1 MSLSE
6 KTSLKDFE
14 TIKILGKGSF
24 SSVYLV
30 KRKKDSKI
38 YALKSVFL
46 EKQSKKQQENSVN
59 EVRILASIHHQ
70 NVISYKESFW
80 DDNNNSLNIIMEYAD
95 DGDLLTKIKKMKQ
108 EKIYFEEKKIWNY
121 AIQIIQGLKSLHDK
135 NIIHRDLK
143 SENIFLFKKNSL
155 CKIGDMNVSKVL
167 KEKLLRTQTGT
178 PYYASPEVWMNKP
191 YSFKSDLWSIG
202 CVIYEMCE
210 LRTPFNGKDMDDL
223 FVNICLNK
231 VKRISEKY
239 SEDLWIMIK
248 KLLEVNVE
256 KRYDCN
262 QFLQSDIVKNKINEL
277 NNNINNNYDIN
288 NNNTDS
294 YENSMLLNTI
304 NFRDIKDI
312 KRQLPNQKYYND
324 ESTTE
329 SYSKKEKEN
338 IKSNNNLMIKELRKE
353 LDNVKCKQELRKKEK
368 KIFMEQKDILN
379 NNLKKNCIKQKIK
392 NWDIKFKHIQIN
404 NGLKL
409 NIYNKKNIITNNYK
423 SKNIRYL
430 TKNQINEISKCND
443 SLESIKNYLN
453 NNGEN
458 KNNISYRNINLDNH
472 LYHKLRHK
480 FSTLNGLNKNNQ
492 KNNSFSYKA
501 ENNANNN
508 EKNKS
513 RIYIKI
519 VNANNNNPNNMHN
532 KLFHKLK
539 FLNSLPSLKTEENK
553 MDNNSKLIS
562 QRFEDKFHINEH
574 FNLIPNNCYKYINN
588 NYRYI
593 KQNLNNKMNNS
604 NIILNKNRAI
614 SFKKYLND
622 SKQNIYSKN
631 NQNISLKSNSHKK
644 FLELNIDMKLKKIK
658 SLLSR
663 NKNLKINLKTEK
675 INYNLIKHKS
685 FSERGKRIDII
696 NIPKKKIM
704 SKKHL
709 LINQI
714 PKCNGFI
721 KNRNGISIPH
731 FYNQLNTC
739 DNNNRIY
746 LNKNYLL

>member
-1 MSLSE
+1 MSLIE

-14 TIKILGKGSF
+14 TLKILGKGSF

-46 EKQSKKQQENSVN
+46 EKLSKKQQENSVN
-59 EVRILASIHHQ
+59 EVRILASIHNK
-70 NVISYKESFW
+70 NVISYKEAFW
-80 DDNNNSLNIIMEYAD
+80 DDSSSTLNIIMEYAD
-95 DGDLLTKIKKMKQ
+95 DGDLLTKIKQMKQ
-108 EKIYFEEKKIWNY
+108 EKVYFEEEKIWDY

-210 LRTPFNGKDMDDL
+210 LRTPFNGKDMDEL

-231 VKRISEKY
+231 TKRISEKY
-239 SEDLWIMIK
+239 SEELWLMIK

-277 NNNINNNYDIN
+277 NSNNNNYYDN
-288 NNNTDS
+288 NNKDS
-294 YENSMLLNTI
+294 YDNSMLLNTI
-304 NFRDIKDI
+304 IFSDIKDI
-312 KRQLPNQKYYND
+312 KRQLPNKKYYNE

-329 SYSKKEKEN
+329 SNSKKEKEN
-338 IKSNNNLMIKELRKE
+338 IGKDNNTLMIKELRKE
-353 LDNVKCKQELRKKEK
+353 LANVKYKQDLRKKEK
-368 KIFMEQKDILN
+368 EIFMEQKDILN
-379 NNLKKNCIKQKIK
+379 NNLEKNCIEQKLK
-392 NWDIKFKHIQIN
+392 KLDIKYKNIQIN
-404 NGLKL
+404 NRLKL
-409 NIYNKKNIITNNYK
+409 HIYNKKNIIPNNYNR
-423 SKNIRYL
+423 KNIKFLRR
-430 TKNQINEISKCND
+430 NQINEISKCND
-443 SLESIKNYLN
+443 SLENIKNYQIVNHL
-453 NNGEN
+453 EN
-458 KNNISYRNINLDNH
+458 KNNISYRNINLENN
-472 LYHKLRHK
+472 LYHKYNHK
-480 FSTLNGLNKNNQ
+480 FFTSNGSNINNQ
-492 KNNSFSYKA
+492 NKSFSYKPD
-501 ENNANNN
+501 NKNN
-508 EKNKS
+508 EKSQPK
-513 RIYIKI
+513 IHIKI
-519 VNANNNNPNNMHN
+519 INTNNNNSNNIHN
-532 KLFHKLK
+532 KLFNKLK
-539 FLNSLPSLKTEENK
+539 FLNSMPSIKTEENK
-553 MDNNSKLIS
+553 MDNNSKLLN
-562 QRFEDKFHINEH
+562 QRLVNKLHMKGK
-574 FNLIPNNCYKYINN
+574 FNLIPNNFYKYINN
-588 NYRYI
+588 NYRYSR
-593 KQNLNNKMNNS
+593 QNLNNKMNNS

-614 SFKKYLND
+614 SLKEYLNN

-631 NQNISLKSNSHKK
+631 NQNLSFKSNSHKK
-644 FLELNIDMKLKKIK
+644 ILELNIDMKLEKIK

-675 INYNLIKHKS
+675 INNNLINHKS
-685 FSERGKRIDII
+685 FSERRKKIDII

-721 KNRNGISIPH
+721 KNRNGINIPH

-739 DNNNRIY
+739 DNNDRLY
-746 LNKNYLL
+746 LNKNYLF

>member
-1 MSLSE
+1 MSLIE

-14 TIKILGKGSF
+14 TLKILGKGSF

-70 NVISYKESFW
+70 NVISYKEAFW

-95 DGDLLTKIKKMKQ
+95 DGDLLTKIKKMNQ
-108 EKIYFEEKKIWNY
+108 QKIYFEEKKIWNY

-210 LRTPFNGKDMDDL
+210 LRTPFNGKDMDEL

-231 VKRISEKY
+231 TKRISEKY
-239 SEDLWIMIK
+239 SEELWLMIK

-262 QFLQSDIVKNKINEL
+262 QFLQSDIVKNKIKEL
-277 NNNINNNYDIN
+277 NSNNNNYYDN
-288 NNNTDS
+288 NNKDS
-294 YENSMLLNTI
+294 YDNSMLLNTI
-304 NFRDIKDI
+304 IFSDIKDI
-312 KRQLPNQKYYND
+312 KRQLPNKKYYNE

-329 SYSKKEKEN
+329 SNSKKEKEN
-338 IKSNNNLMIKELRKE
+338 IGKDNNTLMIKELRKE
-353 LDNVKCKQELRKKEK
+353 LANVKYKQDLRKKEK
-368 KIFMEQKDILN
+368 EIFMEQKDILN
-379 NNLKKNCIKQKIK
+379 NNLEKNCIEQKLK
-392 NWDIKFKHIQIN
+392 KLDIKYKNIQIN
-404 NGLKL
+404 NRLKL
-409 NIYNKKNIITNNYK
+409 HIYNKKNIIPNNYNR
-423 SKNIRYL
+423 KNIKFLRR
-430 TKNQINEISKCND
+430 NQINEISKCND
-443 SLESIKNYLN
+443 SLENIKNYQIVNHL
-453 NNGEN
+453 EN
-458 KNNISYRNINLDNH
+458 KNNISYRNINLENN
-472 LYHKLRHK
+472 LYHKYNHK
-480 FSTLNGLNKNNQ
+480 FFTSNGSNINNQ
-492 KNNSFSYKA
+492 NKSFSYKPD
-501 ENNANNN
+501 NKNN
-508 EKNKS
+508 EKSQPK
-513 RIYIKI
+513 IHIKI
-519 VNANNNNPNNMHN
+519 INTNNNNSNNIHN
-532 KLFHKLK
+532 KLFNKLK
-539 FLNSLPSLKTEENK
+539 FLNSMPSIKTEENK
-553 MDNNSKLIS
+553 MDNNSKLLN
-562 QRFEDKFHINEH
+562 QRLVNKLHMKGK
-574 FNLIPNNCYKYINN
+574 FNLIPNNFYKYINN
-588 NYRYI
+588 NYRYS

-614 SFKKYLND
+614 SLKEYLNN

-631 NQNISLKSNSHKK
+631 NQNLSFKSNSHKK
-644 FLELNIDMKLKKIK
+644 ILELNIDMKLEKIK

-675 INYNLIKHKS
+675 INNNLINHKS
-685 FSERGKRIDII
+685 FSERRKKIDII

-721 KNRNGISIPH
+721 KNRNGINIPH

-739 DNNNRIY
+739 DNNDRLY
-746 LNKNYLL
+746 LNKNYLF

>member
-1 MSLSE
+1 MSLIE

-14 TIKILGKGSF
+14 TLKILGKGSF

-46 EKQSKKQQENSVN
+46 EKLSKKQQENSVN
-59 EVRILASIHHQ
+59 EVRILASIHNQ
-70 NVISYKESFW
+70 NVISYKEAFW
-80 DDNNNSLNIIMEYAD
+80 DDSSSTLNIIMEYAD
-95 DGDLLTKIKKMKQ
+95 DGDLLTKIKQMKQ
-108 EKIYFEEKKIWNY
+108 EKVYFEEEKIWDY

-210 LRTPFNGKDMDDL
+210 LRTPFNGKDMDEL

-231 VKRISEKY
+231 TKRISEKY
-239 SEDLWIMIK
+239 SEELWLMIK

-262 QFLQSDIVKNKINEL
+262 QFLQSDIVKNKIREL
-277 NNNINNNYDIN
+277 NNNYYDNNNK
-288 NNNTDS
+288 DS
-294 YENSMLLNTI
+294 YDNSMLLNTI
-304 NFRDIKDI
+304 IFSDIKDI
-312 KRQLPNQKYYND
+312 KRQLPNKKYYNE

-329 SYSKKEKEN
+329 SNSKKEKEN
-338 IKSNNNLMIKELRKE
+338 ISKDNNTLMIKELRKE
-353 LDNVKCKQELRKKEK
+353 LANVKYKQDLRKKEK
-368 KIFMEQKDILN
+368 EIFIEQKDIIN
-379 NNLKKNCIKQKIK
+379 NNLEKNCIEQKLK
-392 NWDIKFKHIQIN
+392 KLDIKYKNIQIN
-404 NGLKL
+404 NRLKL
-409 NIYNKKNIITNNYK
+409 HIYNKKNIIPNNYNR
-423 SKNIRYL
+423 KNIKFLRR
-430 TKNQINEISKCND
+430 NQIKEISKCND
-443 SLESIKNYLN
+443 SLENIKNYQIVNHL
-453 NNGEN
+453 EN
-458 KNNISYRNINLDNH
+458 KNNISYRNINLENN
-472 LYHKLRHK
+472 LYHKYNHK
-480 FSTLNGLNKNNQ
+480 FFTSNGSNINNQ
-492 KNNSFSYKA
+492 NKSFSYKPD
-501 ENNANNN
+501 NKNN
-508 EKNKS
+508 EKSQPK
-513 RIYIKI
+513 IHIKI
-519 VNANNNNPNNMHN
+519 INTNNNNSNNIHN
-532 KLFHKLK
+532 KLFNKLK
-539 FLNSLPSLKTEENK
+539 FLNSMPSIKTEENK
-553 MDNNSKLIS
+553 MDNNSKLLN
-562 QRFEDKFHINEH
+562 QRLVNKLHMKGK
-574 FNLIPNNCYKYINN
+574 FNLIPNNFYKYINN
-588 NYRYI
+588 NYRYS

-604 NIILNKNRAI
+604 NIILNKSRAM
-614 SFKKYLND
+614 SLKEYLNN
-622 SKQNIYSKN
+622 SKQNLYSKN
-631 NQNISLKSNSHKK
+631 NQNISFKSNSHKK
-644 FLELNIDMKLKKIK
+644 LLELNIDMKLEKIK

-675 INYNLIKHKS
+675 INNNLINHKS
-685 FSERGKRIDII
+685 FSERRKKIDII

-721 KNRNGISIPH
+721 KNRNGLNIPH

-739 DNNNRIY
+739 DNNDRLY
-746 LNKNYLL
+746 LNKNYLF

>member
-1 MSLSE
+1 MSLIE

-46 EKQSKKQQENSVN
+46 EKLSKKQQENSVN
-59 EVRILASIHHQ
+59 EVRILASIHNQ
-70 NVISYKESFW
+70 NVISYKEAFW
-80 DDNNNSLNIIMEYAD
+80 DDSSSTLNIIMEYAD
-95 DGDLLTKIKKMKQ
+95 DGDLLTKIKQMKQ
-108 EKIYFEEKKIWNY
+108 EKVYFEEEKIWDY

-210 LRTPFNGKDMDDL
+210 LRTPFNGKDMDEL

-231 VKRISEKY
+231 TKRISEKY
-239 SEDLWIMIK
+239 SEELWLMIK

-277 NNNINNNYDIN
+277 NSNNNNYYDN
-288 NNNTDS
+288 NNKDS
-294 YENSMLLNTI
+294 YDNSMLLNTI
-304 NFRDIKDI
+304 IFSDIKDI
-312 KRQLPNQKYYND
+312 KRQLPNKKYYNE

-329 SYSKKEKEN
+329 SNSKKEKEN
-338 IKSNNNLMIKELRKE
+338 IGKDNNTLMIKELRKE
-353 LDNVKCKQELRKKEK
+353 LANVKYKQDLRKKEK
-368 KIFMEQKDILN
+368 EIFMEQKDILN
-379 NNLKKNCIKQKIK
+379 NNLEKNCIEQKLK
-392 NWDIKFKHIQIN
+392 KLDIKYKNIQIN
-404 NGLKL
+404 NRLKL
-409 NIYNKKNIITNNYK
+409 HIYNKKNIIPNNYNR
-423 SKNIRYL
+423 KNIKFLRR
-430 TKNQINEISKCND
+430 NQINEISKCND
-443 SLESIKNYLN
+443 SLENIKNSHIMN
-453 NNGEN
+453 HFEN
-458 KNNISYRNINLDNH
+458 KNNISYRNINLENN
-472 LYHKLRHK
+472 LYHKYNHK
-480 FSTLNGLNKNNQ
+480 FFTSNGSNINNQ
-492 KNNSFSYKA
+492 NKSFSYKPD
-501 ENNANNN
+501 NKNN
-508 EKNKS
+508 EKSQPK
-513 RIYIKI
+513 IHIKI
-519 VNANNNNPNNMHN
+519 INTNNNNSNNIHN
-532 KLFHKLK
+532 KLFNKLK
-539 FLNSLPSLKTEENK
+539 FLNSMPSIKTEENK
-553 MDNNSKLIS
+553 MDNNSKLLN
-562 QRFEDKFHINEH
+562 QRLVNKLHMKGK
-574 FNLIPNNCYKYINN
+574 FNLIPNNFYKYINN
-588 NYRYI
+588 NYRYSR
-593 KQNLNNKMNNS
+593 QNLNNKMNNS
-604 NIILNKNRAI
+604 NIILNKSRAM
-614 SFKKYLND
+614 SLKEYLNN
-622 SKQNIYSKN
+622 SKQNLYSKN
-631 NQNISLKSNSHKK
+631 NQNISFKSNSHKK
-644 FLELNIDMKLKKIK
+644 LLELNIDMKLEKIK

-675 INYNLIKHKS
+675 INNNLINHKS
-685 FSERGKRIDII
+685 FSERRKKIDII

-721 KNRNGISIPH
+721 KNRNGINIPH

-739 DNNNRIY
+739 DNNDRLY
-746 LNKNYLL
+746 LNKNYLF

>member
-1 MSLSE
+1 MSLIE

-14 TIKILGKGSF
+14 TLKILGKGSF

-46 EKQSKKQQENSVN
+46 EKLSKKQQENSVN
-59 EVRILASIHHQ
+59 EVRILASIHNQ
-70 NVISYKESFW
+70 NVISYKEAFW
-80 DDNNNSLNIIMEYAD
+80 DDSSSTLNIIMEYAD
-95 DGDLLTKIKKMKQ
+95 DGDLLTKIKQMKQ
-108 EKIYFEEKKIWNY
+108 EKVYFEEEKIWDY

-210 LRTPFNGKDMDDL
+210 LRTPFNGKDMDEL

-231 VKRISEKY
+231 TKRISEKY
-239 SEDLWIMIK
+239 SEELWLMIK

-262 QFLQSDIVKNKINEL
+262 QFLQSDIVKNKIREL
-277 NNNINNNYDIN
+277 NNNYYDNNNK
-288 NNNTDS
+288 DS
-294 YENSMLLNTI
+294 YDNSMLLNTI
-304 NFRDIKDI
+304 IFSDIKDI
-312 KRQLPNQKYYND
+312 KRQLPNKKYYNE

-329 SYSKKEKEN
+329 SNSKKEKEN
-338 IKSNNNLMIKELRKE
+338 ISKDNNTLMIKELRKE
-353 LDNVKCKQELRKKEK
+353 LANVKYKQDLRKKEK
-368 KIFMEQKDILN
+368 EIFMEQKDILN
-379 NNLKKNCIKQKIK
+379 NNLEKNCIEQKLK
-392 NWDIKFKHIQIN
+392 KLDIKYKNIQIN
-404 NGLKL
+404 NRLKL
-409 NIYNKKNIITNNYK
+409 HIYNKKNIIPNNYNR
-423 SKNIRYL
+423 KNIKFLRR
-430 TKNQINEISKCND
+430 NQINEISKCND
-443 SLESIKNYLN
+443 SLENIKNYQIVNHL
-453 NNGEN
+453 EN
-458 KNNISYRNINLDNH
+458 KNNISYRNINLENN
-472 LYHKLRHK
+472 LYHKYNHK
-480 FSTLNGLNKNNQ
+480 FFTSNGSNINNQ
-492 KNNSFSYKA
+492 NKSFSYKPD
-501 ENNANNN
+501 NNNN
-508 EKNKS
+508 EKSQPK
-513 RIYIKI
+513 IHIKI
-519 VNANNNNPNNMHN
+519 INTNNNNSNNIHN
-532 KLFHKLK
+532 KLFNKLK
-539 FLNSLPSLKTEENK
+539 FLNSMPSIKTEENK
-553 MDNNSKLIS
+553 MDNNSKLLN
-562 QRFEDKFHINEH
+562 QRLVNKLHMKGK
-574 FNLIPNNCYKYINN
+574 FNLIPNNFYKYINN
-588 NYRYI
+588 NYRYS

-604 NIILNKNRAI
+604 NIILNKSRAM
-614 SFKKYLND
+614 SLKEYLNN
-622 SKQNIYSKN
+622 SKQNLYSKN
-631 NQNISLKSNSHKK
+631 NQNISFKSNSHKK
-644 FLELNIDMKLKKIK
+644 LLELNIDMKLEKIK

-675 INYNLIKHKS
+675 INNNLINHKS
-685 FSERGKRIDII
+685 FSERRKKIDII

-721 KNRNGISIPH
+721 KNRNGINIPH

-739 DNNNRIY
+739 DNNDRLY
-746 LNKNYLL
+746 LNKNYLF

>member
-1 MSLSE
+1 MSLIE

-14 TIKILGKGSF
+14 TLKILGKGSF

-46 EKQSKKQQENSVN
+46 EKLSKKQQENSVN
-59 EVRILASIHHQ
+59 EVRILASIHNQ
-70 NVISYKESFW
+70 NVISYKEAFW
-80 DDNNNSLNIIMEYAD
+80 DDSSNTLNIIMEYAD
-95 DGDLLTKIKKMKQ
+95 DGDLLTKIKQMKQ
-108 EKIYFEEKKIWNY
+108 EKVYFEEEKIWDY

-210 LRTPFNGKDMDDL
+210 LRTPFNGKDMDEL

-231 VKRISEKY
+231 TKRISEKY
-239 SEDLWIMIK
+239 SEELWLMIK

-262 QFLQSDIVKNKINEL
+262 QFLQSDIVKNKIKEL
-277 NNNINNNYDIN
+277 NNNNYDNNNID
-288 NNNTDS
+288 T

-304 NFRDIKDI
+304 IFSDIKDI
-312 KRQLPNQKYYND
+312 KRQLPNKKYYNE

-329 SYSKKEKEN
+329 SNSKKEKEN
-338 IKSNNNLMIKELRKE
+338 ISKDNNTLMIKELRKE
-353 LDNVKCKQELRKKEK
+353 LANVKYKQDLRKKEK
-368 KIFMEQKDILN
+368 EIFMEQKDILN
-379 NNLKKNCIKQKIK
+379 NNLEKNCIEQKLK
-392 NWDIKFKHIQIN
+392 KLDIKYKNIQIN
-404 NGLKL
+404 NRLKL
-409 NIYNKKNIITNNYK
+409 HIYNKKNIIPNNYNR
-423 SKNIRYL
+423 KNIKFLRR
-430 TKNQINEISKCND
+430 NQINEISKCND
-443 SLESIKNYLN
+443 SLENIKNYQIVNHL
-453 NNGEN
+453 EN
-458 KNNISYRNINLDNH
+458 KNNISYRNINLENN
-472 LYHKLRHK
+472 LYHKYNHK
-480 FSTLNGLNKNNQ
+480 FFTSNGSNINNQ
-492 KNNSFSYKA
+492 NKSFSYKPD
-501 ENNANNN
+501 NKNN
-508 EKNKS
+508 EKSQPK
-513 RIYIKI
+513 IHIKI
-519 VNANNNNPNNMHN
+519 INTNNNNSNNIHN
-532 KLFHKLK
+532 KLFNKLK
-539 FLNSLPSLKTEENK
+539 FLNSMPSIKTEENK
-553 MDNNSKLIS
+553 MDNNSKLLN
-562 QRFEDKFHINEH
+562 QRLVNKLHMKGK
-574 FNLIPNNCYKYINN
+574 FNLIPNNFYKYINN
-588 NYRYI
+588 NYRYSR
-593 KQNLNNKMNNS
+593 QNLNNKMNNS
-604 NIILNKNRAI
+604 NIILNKSRAM
-614 SFKKYLND
+614 SLKEYLNN
-622 SKQNIYSKN
+622 SKQNLYSKN
-631 NQNISLKSNSHKK
+631 NQNISFKSNSHKK
-644 FLELNIDMKLKKIK
+644 LLELNIDMKLEKIK

-675 INYNLIKHKS
+675 INNNLINHKS
-685 FSERGKRIDII
+685 FSERRKKIDII

-721 KNRNGISIPH
+721 KNRNGINIPH

-739 DNNNRIY
+739 DNNDRLY
-746 LNKNYLL
+746 LNKNYLF

>member
-1 MSLSE
+1 MSLIE

-46 EKQSKKQQENSVN
+46 EKLSKKQQENSVN
-59 EVRILASIHHQ
+59 EVRILASIHNQ
-70 NVISYKESFW
+70 NVISYKEAFW
-80 DDNNNSLNIIMEYAD
+80 DDSSNTLNIIMEYAD
-95 DGDLLTKIKKMKQ
+95 DGDLLTKIKQMKQ
-108 EKIYFEEKKIWNY
+108 EKVYFEEEKIWDY

-210 LRTPFNGKDMDDL
+210 LRTPFNGKDMDEL

-231 VKRISEKY
+231 TKRISEKY
-239 SEDLWIMIK
+239 SEELWLMIK

-262 QFLQSDIVKNKINEL
+262 QFLQSDIVKNKIREL
-277 NNNINNNYDIN
+277 NSYNNNYDN
-288 NNNTDS
+288 NNKDS
-294 YENSMLLNTI
+294 YDNSILLNTI
-304 NFRDIKDI
+304 IFSDIKDI
-312 KRQLPNQKYYND
+312 KRQLPNKKYYNE

-329 SYSKKEKEN
+329 SNSKKEKKEN
-338 IKSNNNLMIKELRKE
+338 IGKDNNTLMIKELRKE
-353 LDNVKCKQELRKKEK
+353 LANVKYKQDLRKKEK
-368 KIFMEQKDILN
+368 EIFMEQKDILN
-379 NNLKKNCIKQKIK
+379 NNLEKNCIEQKLK
-392 NWDIKFKHIQIN
+392 KLDIKYKNIQIN
-404 NGLKL
+404 NRLKL
-409 NIYNKKNIITNNYK
+409 HIYNKKNIIPNNYNR
-423 SKNIRYL
+423 KNIKFLRR
-430 TKNQINEISKCND
+430 NQINEISKCND
-443 SLESIKNYLN
+443 SLENIKNYQIVNHL
-453 NNGEN
+453 EN
-458 KNNISYRNINLDNH
+458 KNNISYRNINLENN
-472 LYHKLRHK
+472 LYHKYNHK
-480 FSTLNGLNKNNQ
+480 FFTSNGSNIKNQNK
-492 KNNSFSYKA
+492 SFSYKPD
-501 ENNANNN
+501 NNNN
-508 EKNKS
+508 EKSQPK
-513 RIYIKI
+513 IHIKI
-519 VNANNNNPNNMHN
+519 INTNNNNSNNIHN
-532 KLFHKLK
+532 KLFTKLK
-539 FLNSLPSLKTEENK
+539 FLNSMPSIKTEENK
-553 MDNNSKLIS
+553 MDNNSKLLN
-562 QRFEDKFHINEH
+562 QRLVNKLHMKGK
-574 FNLIPNNCYKYINN
+574 FNLIPNNFYKYINN
-588 NYRYI
+588 NYRYSR
-593 KQNLNNKMNNS
+593 QNLNNKMNNS
-604 NIILNKNRAI
+604 NIILNKSRAM
-614 SFKKYLND
+614 SLKEYLNN
-622 SKQNIYSKN
+622 SKQNLYSKN
-631 NQNISLKSNSHKK
+631 NQNISFKSNSHKK
-644 FLELNIDMKLKKIK
+644 LLELNIDMKLEKIK

-675 INYNLIKHKS
+675 INNNLINHKS
-685 FSERGKRIDII
+685 FSERRKKIDII

-721 KNRNGISIPH
+721 KNRNGINIPH

-739 DNNNRIY
+739 DNNDRLY
-746 LNKNYLL
+746 LNKNYLF

>member
-1 MSLSE
+1 MSLIE

-14 TIKILGKGSF
+14 TLKILGKGSF

-46 EKQSKKQQENSVN
+46 EKLSKKQQENSVN
-59 EVRILASIHHQ
+59 EVRILASIHNQ
-70 NVISYKESFW
+70 NVISYKEAFW
-80 DDNNNSLNIIMEYAD
+80 DDSSNTLNIIMEYAD
-95 DGDLLTKIKKMKQ
+95 DGDLLTKIKQMKQ
-108 EKIYFEEKKIWNY
+108 EKVYFEEEKIWDY

-210 LRTPFNGKDMDDL
+210 LRTPFNGKDMDEL

-231 VKRISEKY
+231 TKRISEKY
-239 SEDLWIMIK
+239 SEELWLMIK

-262 QFLQSDIVKNKINEL
+262 QFLQSDIVKNKIREL
-277 NNNINNNYDIN
+277 NNNYYDNNNK
-288 NNNTDS
+288 DS
-294 YENSMLLNTI
+294 YDNSILLNTI
-304 NFRDIKDI
+304 IFSDIKDI
-312 KRQLPNQKYYND
+312 KRQLPNKKYYNE

-329 SYSKKEKEN
+329 SNSKKEKEN
-338 IKSNNNLMIKELRKE
+338 ISKDNNTLMIKELRKE
-353 LDNVKCKQELRKKEK
+353 LANVKYKQDLRKKEK
-368 KIFMEQKDILN
+368 EIFMEQKDILN
-379 NNLKKNCIKQKIK
+379 NNLEKNCIEQKLK
-392 NWDIKFKHIQIN
+392 KLDIKYKNIQIN
-404 NGLKL
+404 NRLKL
-409 NIYNKKNIITNNYK
+409 HIYNKKNIIPNNYNR
-423 SKNIRYL
+423 KNIKFLRR
-430 TKNQINEISKCND
+430 NQINEISKCND
-443 SLESIKNYLN
+443 SLENIKNYQIVNHL
-453 NNGEN
+453 EN
-458 KNNISYRNINLDNH
+458 KNNISYRNINLENN
-472 LYHKLRHK
+472 LYHKYNHK
-480 FSTLNGLNKNNQ
+480 FFTSNGSNINNQ
-492 KNNSFSYKA
+492 NKSFSYKPD
-501 ENNANNN
+501 NKNN
-508 EKNKS
+508 EKSQPK
-513 RIYIKI
+513 IHIKI
-519 VNANNNNPNNMHN
+519 INTNNNNSNNIHN
-532 KLFHKLK
+532 KLFNKLK
-539 FLNSLPSLKTEENK
+539 FLNSMPSIKTEENK
-553 MDNNSKLIS
+553 MDNNSKLLN
-562 QRFEDKFHINEH
+562 QRLVNKLHMKGK
-574 FNLIPNNCYKYINN
+574 FNLIPNNFYKYINN
-588 NYRYI
+588 NYRYSR
-593 KQNLNNKMNNS
+593 QNLNNKMNNS

-614 SFKKYLND
+614 SLKEYLNN

-631 NQNISLKSNSHKK
+631 NQNLSFKSNSHKK
-644 FLELNIDMKLKKIK
+644 ILELNIDMKLEKIK

-675 INYNLIKHKS
+675 INNNLINHKS
-685 FSERGKRIDII
+685 FSERRKKIDII

-721 KNRNGISIPH
+721 KNRNGINIPH

-739 DNNNRIY
+739 DNNDRLY
-746 LNKNYLL
+746 LNKNYLF

>member
-1 MSLSE
+1 MSLIE

-14 TIKILGKGSF
+14 TLKILGNGSF

-46 EKQSKKQQENSVN
+46 EKLTKKQQENSVN
-59 EVRILASIHHQ
+59 EVRILASIHNQ
-70 NVISYKESFW
+70 NVISYKEAFW
-80 DDNNNSLNIIMEYAD
+80 DDSNSTLNIIMEYAD
-95 DGDLLTKIKKMKQ
+95 DGDLLTKIKQMKQ
-108 EKIYFEEKKIWNY
+108 EKVYFEEEKIWDY
-121 AIQIIQGLKSLHDK
+121 AIQIIKGLKSLHDK

-210 LRTPFNGKDMDDL
+210 LRTPFNGKDMDEL

-231 VKRISEKY
+231 TKRISEKY
-239 SEDLWIMIK
+239 SEELWLMIK

-262 QFLQSDIVKNKINEL
+262 QFLQSDIVKNKIREL
-277 NNNINNNYDIN
+277 NSNNNNYYDN
-288 NNNTDS
+288 NNKDS
-294 YENSMLLNTI
+294 YDNSMLLNTI
-304 NFRDIKDI
+304 IFSDIKDI
-312 KRQLPNQKYYND
+312 KRQLPNKKYYNE

-329 SYSKKEKEN
+329 SNSKKEKEN
-338 IKSNNNLMIKELRKE
+338 MGKDNNTLMIKELRKE
-353 LDNVKCKQELRKKEK
+353 LANVKYKQDLRKKEK

-379 NNLKKNCIKQKIK
+379 NNLDKNCIEQKLK
-392 NWDIKFKHIQIN
+392 KLDIKYKNIQIN
-404 NGLKL
+404 NRLKL
-409 NIYNKKNIITNNYK
+409 HIYNKKNIIPNNYNR
-423 SKNIRYL
+423 KNIKFLRR
-430 TKNQINEISKCND
+430 NQINEISKCND
-443 SLESIKNYLN
+443 SLENIKNYQIVNHL
-453 NNGEN
+453 EN
-458 KNNISYRNINLDNH
+458 KNNISYRNINLENN
-472 LYHKLRHK
+472 LYHKYNHK
-480 FSTLNGLNKNNQ
+480 FFTSNGSNINNQ
-492 KNNSFSYKA
+492 NKSFSYKPD
-501 ENNANNN
+501 NKNN
-508 EKNKS
+508 EKSQPK
-513 RIYIKI
+513 IHIKI
-519 VNANNNNPNNMHN
+519 INTNNNNSNNIHN
-532 KLFHKLK
+532 KLFNKLK
-539 FLNSLPSLKTEENK
+539 FLNSMPSIKTEENK
-553 MDNNSKLIS
+553 MDNNSKLLN
-562 QRFEDKFHINEH
+562 QRLVNKLHMKGK
-574 FNLIPNNCYKYINN
+574 FNLIPSNFYKYINN
-588 NYRYI
+588 NYRYSR
-593 KQNLNNKMNNS
+593 QNLNNKMNNS

-614 SFKKYLND
+614 SLKEYLNN

-631 NQNISLKSNSHKK
+631 NQNISFKSNSHKK
-644 FLELNIDMKLKKIK
+644 ILELNIDMKLEKIK

-675 INYNLIKHKS
+675 INNNLINHKS
-685 FSERGKRIDII
+685 FSERRKKIDIV
-696 NIPKKKIM
+696 NIPNKKIM

-721 KNRNGISIPH
+721 KNRNGINIPH

-739 DNNNRIY
+739 DNNDRNY
-746 LNKNYLL
+746 LNKNYLF

>member
-1 MSLSE
+1 MSLIE

-14 TIKILGKGSF
+14 TLKILGKGSF

-46 EKQSKKQQENSVN
+46 EKLSKKQQENSVN
-59 EVRILASIHHQ
+59 EVRILASIHNQ
-70 NVISYKESFW
+70 NVISYKEAFW
-80 DDNNNSLNIIMEYAD
+80 DDSSSTLNIIMEYAD
-95 DGDLLTKIKKMKQ
+95 DGDLLTKIKQMKQ
-108 EKIYFEEKKIWNY
+108 EKVYFEEEKIWDY

-210 LRTPFNGKDMDDL
+210 LRTPFNGKDMDEL

-231 VKRISEKY
+231 TKRISEKY
-239 SEDLWIMIK
+239 SDELWLMIK

-262 QFLQSDIVKNKINEL
+262 QFLQSDIVKNKIREL
-277 NNNINNNYDIN
+277 NNNYDN
-288 NNNTDS
+288 NNNKDF
-294 YENSMLLNTI
+294 YDNSLLLNTI
-304 NFRDIKDI
+304 IFSDIKDI
-312 KRQLPNQKYYND
+312 KRQLPNKKYYNE

-329 SYSKKEKEN
+329 SNSKKEKEN
-338 IKSNNNLMIKELRKE
+338 IGKDNNTLMIKELRKE
-353 LDNVKCKQELRKKEK
+353 LANVKYKQDLRKKEK
-368 KIFMEQKDILN
+368 EIFMEQKDILN
-379 NNLKKNCIKQKIK
+379 NNLEKNCIEQKLK
-392 NWDIKFKHIQIN
+392 KLDIKYKNIQIN
-404 NGLKL
+404 NRLKL
-409 NIYNKKNIITNNYK
+409 HIYNKKNIIPNNYNR
-423 SKNIRYL
+423 KNIKFLRR
-430 TKNQINEISKCND
+430 NQINEISKCND
-443 SLESIKNYLN
+443 SLENIKNYQIVNHL
-453 NNGEN
+453 EN
-458 KNNISYRNINLDNH
+458 KNNISYRNINLENN
-472 LYHKLRHK
+472 LYHKYNHK
-480 FSTLNGLNKNNQ
+480 FFTSNGSNIKKQNK
-492 KNNSFSYKA
+492 SFSYKPD
-501 ENNANNN
+501 NKNN
-508 EKNKS
+508 EKSQPK
-513 RIYIKI
+513 IHIKI
-519 VNANNNNPNNMHN
+519 INTNNNNSNNIHN
-532 KLFHKLK
+532 KLFNKLK
-539 FLNSLPSLKTEENK
+539 FLNSMPSIKTEENK
-553 MDNNSKLIS
+553 MDNNSKLLN
-562 QRFEDKFHINEH
+562 QRLVNKLHMKGK
-574 FNLIPNNCYKYINN
+574 FNLIPNNFYKYINN
-588 NYRYI
+588 NYRYS

-614 SFKKYLND
+614 SLKEYLNN

-631 NQNISLKSNSHKK
+631 NQNISFKSNSHKK
-644 FLELNIDMKLKKIK
+644 ILELNIDMKLEKIK

-675 INYNLIKHKS
+675 INNNLINHKS
-685 FSERGKRIDII
+685 FSERRKKIDII

-721 KNRNGISIPH
+721 KNRNGINIPH
-731 FYNQLNTC
+731 YYNQLNTC
-739 DNNNRIY
+739 DNNDRNY
-746 LNKNYLL
+746 LNKNYLF

>member
-1 MSLSE
+1 MSLIE

-14 TIKILGKGSF
+14 TLKILGKGSF

-46 EKQSKKQQENSVN
+46 EKLSKKQQENSVN
-59 EVRILASIHHQ
+59 EVRILASIHNQ
-70 NVISYKESFW
+70 NVISYKEAFW
-80 DDNNNSLNIIMEYAD
+80 DDSSSTLNIIMEYAD
-95 DGDLLTKIKKMKQ
+95 DGDLLTKIKQMKQ
-108 EKIYFEEKKIWNY
+108 EKVYFEEEKIWDY

-210 LRTPFNGKDMDDL
+210 LRTPFNGKDMDEL

-231 VKRISEKY
+231 TKRISEKY
-239 SEDLWIMIK
+239 SEELWLMIK
-248 KLLEVNVE
+248 NLLEVNVE

-262 QFLQSDIVKNKINEL
+262 QFLQSDIVKNKIREL
-277 NNNINNNYDIN
+277 NNNYYDNNNK
-288 NNNTDS
+288 DS
-294 YENSMLLNTI
+294 YDNSMLLNTI
-304 NFRDIKDI
+304 IFSDIKDI
-312 KRQLPNQKYYND
+312 KRQLPNKKYYNE

-329 SYSKKEKEN
+329 SNSKKEKEN
-338 IKSNNNLMIKELRKE
+338 ISKDNNTLMIKELRKE
-353 LDNVKCKQELRKKEK
+353 LANVKYKQDLRKKEK
-368 KIFMEQKDILN
+368 EIFMEQKDILN
-379 NNLKKNCIKQKIK
+379 NNLEKNCIEQKLK
-392 NWDIKFKHIQIN
+392 KLDIKYKNIQIN
-404 NGLKL
+404 NRLKL
-409 NIYNKKNIITNNYK
+409 HIYNKKNIIPNNYNR
-423 SKNIRYL
+423 KNIKFLRR
-430 TKNQINEISKCND
+430 NQINEISKCND
-443 SLESIKNYLN
+443 SLENIKNYQIVNHL
-453 NNGEN
+453 EN
-458 KNNISYRNINLDNH
+458 KNNISYRNINLENN
-472 LYHKLRHK
+472 LYHKYNHK
-480 FSTLNGLNKNNQ
+480 FFTSNGSNINNQ
-492 KNNSFSYKA
+492 NKSFSYKPD
-501 ENNANNN
+501 NKNN
-508 EKNKS
+508 EKSQPK
-513 RIYIKI
+513 IHIKI
-519 VNANNNNPNNMHN
+519 INTNNNNSNNIHN
-532 KLFHKLK
+532 KLFNKLK
-539 FLNSLPSLKTEENK
+539 FLNSMPSIKTEENK
-553 MDNNSKLIS
+553 MDNNSKLLN
-562 QRFEDKFHINEH
+562 QRLVNKLHMKGK
-574 FNLIPNNCYKYINN
+574 FNLIPNNFYKYINN
-588 NYRYI
+588 NYRYS

-604 NIILNKNRAI
+604 NIILNKIRAI
-614 SFKKYLND
+614 SLKEYLNN

-631 NQNISLKSNSHKK
+631 NQNISFKSNSHKK
-644 FLELNIDMKLKKIK
+644 LLELNIDMKLEKIK

-675 INYNLIKHKS
+675 INNNLINHKS
-685 FSERGKRIDII
+685 FSERRKKINII

-721 KNRNGISIPH
+721 KNRNDINIPH

-739 DNNNRIY
+739 DNNDRLY
-746 LNKNYLL
+746 LNKNYLF

>member
-1 MSLSE
+1 MSLIE

-14 TIKILGKGSF
+14 TLKILGKGSF

-46 EKQSKKQQENSVN
+46 EKLSKKQQENSVN
-59 EVRILASIHHQ
+59 EVRILASIHNQ
-70 NVISYKESFW
+70 NVISYKEAFW
-80 DDNNNSLNIIMEYAD
+80 DDSSSTLNIIMEYAD
-95 DGDLLTKIKKMKQ
+95 DGDLLTKIKQMKQ
-108 EKIYFEEKKIWNY
+108 EKVYFEEEKIWDY

-210 LRTPFNGKDMDDL
+210 LRTPFNGKDMDEL

-231 VKRISEKY
+231 TKRISEKY
-239 SEDLWIMIK
+239 SEELWLMIK

-262 QFLQSDIVKNKINEL
+262 QFLQSDIVKNKIREL
-277 NNNINNNYDIN
+277 NNNYYDNNNK
-288 NNNTDS
+288 DS
-294 YENSMLLNTI
+294 YDNSMLLNTI
-304 NFRDIKDI
+304 IFSDIKDI
-312 KRQLPNQKYYND
+312 KRQLPNKKYYNE

-329 SYSKKEKEN
+329 SNSKKEKEN
-338 IKSNNNLMIKELRKE
+338 ISKDNNTLMIKELRKE
-353 LDNVKCKQELRKKEK
+353 LANVKYKQDLRKKEK
-368 KIFMEQKDILN
+368 EIFIEQKDIIN
-379 NNLKKNCIKQKIK
+379 NNLEKNCIEQKLK
-392 NWDIKFKHIQIN
+392 KLDIKYKNIQIN
-404 NGLKL
+404 NRLKL
-409 NIYNKKNIITNNYK
+409 HIYNKKNIIPNNYNR
-423 SKNIRYL
+423 KNIKFLRR
-430 TKNQINEISKCND
+430 NQINEISKCND
-443 SLESIKNYLN
+443 SLENIKNYQIVNHL
-453 NNGEN
+453 EN
-458 KNNISYRNINLDNH
+458 KNNISYRNINLENN
-472 LYHKLRHK
+472 LYHKYNHK
-480 FSTLNGLNKNNQ
+480 FFTSNGSNINNQ
-492 KNNSFSYKA
+492 NKSFSYKPD
-501 ENNANNN
+501 NKNN
-508 EKNKS
+508 EKSQPK
-513 RIYIKI
+513 IHIKI
-519 VNANNNNPNNMHN
+519 INTNNNNSNNIHN
-532 KLFHKLK
+532 KLFNKLK
-539 FLNSLPSLKTEENK
+539 FLNSMPSIKTEENK
-553 MDNNSKLIS
+553 MDNNSKLLN
-562 QRFEDKFHINEH
+562 QRLVNKLHMKGK
-574 FNLIPNNCYKYINN
+574 FNLIPNNFYKYINN
-588 NYRYI
+588 NYRYS

-604 NIILNKNRAI
+604 NIILNKSRAM
-614 SFKKYLND
+614 SLKEYLNN
-622 SKQNIYSKN
+622 SKQNLYSKN
-631 NQNISLKSNSHKK
+631 NQNISFKSNSHKK
-644 FLELNIDMKLKKIK
+644 LLELNIDMKLEKIK

-675 INYNLIKHKS
+675 INNNLINHKS
-685 FSERGKRIDII
+685 FSERRKKIDII

-721 KNRNGISIPH
+721 KNRNGINIPH

-739 DNNNRIY
+739 DNNDRLY
-746 LNKNYLL
+746 LNKNYLF